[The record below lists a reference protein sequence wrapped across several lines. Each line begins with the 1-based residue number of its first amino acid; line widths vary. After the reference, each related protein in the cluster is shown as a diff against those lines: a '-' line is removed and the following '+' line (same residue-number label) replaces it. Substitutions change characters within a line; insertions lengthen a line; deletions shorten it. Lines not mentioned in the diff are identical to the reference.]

1 VREFPVAPSEKSAV
15 LGESPAQSSRDD
27 EAVRPRRAS
36 LYAFTIFA
44 SAFLLFQLQPLVA
57 KVIVPWFGGAAAVWT
72 TCLLFFQTFLLLS
85 NVYAHGLARLKSG
98 RAQAAIHL
106 TLLAA
111 SLLFLP
117 ILPGPSWKP
126 EDPSQPVL
134 RALLLLTVSVGLPYF
149 LLASTSPLLQ
159 AWYARSGAREEVYRF
174 YALSN
179 AGSLLALVSYPVVFE
194 PTFAVKTQGLGW
206 SAAYVLF
213 ALACGSLALR
223 RRTDGGGA
231 CDDEAAPA
239 PSRPTRILWVAL
251 AACGSALLL
260 AVTHHLTQNLA
271 AVPLLWV
278 VPLSLYL
285 LSFVLCFSGVAGY
298 RRGIF
303 LRLLAVALGGMAY
316 ALSAQ
321 FVNPSLFILIPLF
334 CGGLFVGCMVCHG
347 ELARLKPHPNRLT
360 GFYLAVSL
368 GGALGGVF
376 AVVVAPRLFEGFFEL
391 HVTLAACAVLVLLV
405 LRRDPKSLLAR
416 GGWQPA
422 WLAAVAVV
430 LVLVASLAVVMR
442 RQTSAASVMMRNFYG
457 VLRVID
463 IEPVRIVLI
472 EGETAKP
479 LEAEPVRRKLM
490 HGSIEHG
497 LQFLGPE
504 ARREPTAYYGR
515 TSGAGRTL
523 AALARREKLH
533 VGLVGLGV
541 GTLAAYGRPGD
552 RYRFYEINPQVVE
565 AAREYFHYL
574 EDSRAEI
581 EIVLGDARLSLER
594 EPPHQ
599 FDALLLDAFSSDA
612 IPVHLL
618 TREAFEL
625 YSRHLAPDGVLA
637 VHISNHYL
645 DLAPVVAR
653 QAEELGWNAVQ
664 VQNLGDEK
672 KGIFRSNWVLLS
684 RRADFFD
691 QPEIREAATP
701 LPPADVRLW
710 TDDYSAVFGVL
721 KWGWK

>member
-1 VREFPVAPSEKSAV
+1 MPLSEKSSV
-15 LGESPAQSSRDD
+15 LSESPAVALQD
-27 EAVRPRRAS
+27 AQAAGTPPVA
-36 LYAFTIFA
+36 LYASTIFA
-44 SAFLLFQLQPLVA
+44 SAFLLFQIQPLMA
-57 KVIVPWFGGAAAVWT
+57 KVIVPWFGGAATVWT
-72 TCLLFFQTFLLLS
+72 TCLLFFQTFLLLGYL
-85 NVYAHGLARLKSG
+85 YAHGLARLKSR

-106 TLLAA
+106 SLLAA
-111 SLLFLP
+111 SLFLLP
-117 ILPGPSWKP
+117 VLPGPEWKP
-126 EDPSQPVL
+126 ADPSQPVV
-134 RALLLLTVSVGLPYF
+134 RVLLLLTVSVGLPYF

-159 AWYARSGAREEVYRF
+159 AWYAGVAARGEVYRF

-194 PTFAVKTQGLGW
+194 PAFTVKTQALVW
-206 SAAYVLF
+206 SAAYLLF
-213 ALACGSLALR
+213 ALACGGLALR
-223 RRTDGGGA
+223 RGPRA
-231 CDDEAAPA
+231 SAPVDDEAAPA
-239 PSRPTRILWVAL
+239 PPWPTRMLWVAL

-278 VPLSLYL
+278 APLTLYL
-285 LSFVLCFSGVAGY
+285 LTFVLCFSGGTRY

-347 ELARLKPHPNRLT
+347 ELARLKPHPSRLT
-360 GFYLAVSL
+360 EFYLAVAL

-376 AVVVAPRLFEGFFEL
+376 TVLVAPRLFEGFFEL
-391 HVTLAACAVLVLLV
+391 HVALVACAALVLLV
-405 LRRDPKSLLAR
+405 LRRDPRSLLAR
-416 GGWQPA
+416 ARWQPA
-422 WLAAVAVV
+422 WLAALGLF
-430 LVLVASLAVVMR
+430 LVLAASLAVALR
-442 RQTSAASVMMRNFYG
+442 RQTAAATAMMRNFYG

-463 IEPVRIVLI
+463 VEPLRIVLI
-472 EGETAKP
+472 EGEKEEP
-479 LEAEPVRRKLM
+479 LETEPVRRKLM

-497 LQFLGPE
+497 LQFLHPE
-504 ARREPTAYYGR
+504 ARREPTTYYGR
-515 TSGAGRTL
+515 TSGAGRAL
-523 AALARREKLH
+523 AALASREKLH
-533 VGLVGLGV
+533 VGVVGLGV

-565 AAREYFHYL
+565 VAHTYFHYL

-581 EIVLGDARLSLER
+581 EIVLGDARISLER
-594 EPPHQ
+594 EPPQQ

-625 YSRHLAPDGVLA
+625 YARQLAPDGVLG

-653 QAEELGWNAVQ
+653 QAMELGWNAMQ
-664 VQNLGDEK
+664 VQNPGDEK
-672 KGIFRSNWVLLS
+672 KGVFRSNWVLLS
-684 RRADFFD
+684 RQVEFFD
-691 QPEIREAATP
+691 RPEIREAATP
-701 LPPADVRLW
+701 MPPADVRLW
-710 TDDYSAVFGVL
+710 TDDYSAVFDVL